1 MRGSPTIQFAASL
14 LISVSLEETGRT
26 GAARSSMP
34 SRLKSPTMK
43 PGRNPPSRMTASPK
57 TRRRTARASSTVG
70 GGNGAAPVRCSAGG
84 LRMESRR
91 ASSRGGA
98 EFLQPEHARDRHK
111 DMTSRNTTV
120 DRCIVSPKDFRE
132 PDGVISHVRFLPEL
146 CLRSVPERQRPGR
159 CQDLTCSQP
168 RGTERRRKTLP
179 QEEGFTPW
187 YLISYS

>member
-14 LISVSLEETGRT
+14 LISASLEETGRT

-146 CLRSVPERQRPGR
+146 CLGSVPGAAA
-159 CQDLTCSQP
+159 TGSVP
-168 RGTERRRKTLP
+168 RLNLLATSG
-179 QEEGFTPW
+179 
-187 YLISYS
+187 Y